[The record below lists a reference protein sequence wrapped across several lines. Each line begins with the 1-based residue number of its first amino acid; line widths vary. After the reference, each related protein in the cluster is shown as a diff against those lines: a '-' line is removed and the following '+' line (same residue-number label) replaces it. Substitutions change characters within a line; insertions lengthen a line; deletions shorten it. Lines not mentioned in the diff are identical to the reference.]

1 MPAEAHVHLYG
12 DDYLVELADGD
23 VWVASVSCFCGT
35 GACPSAPTAWHWHE
49 VVRADD
55 YRDLLV
61 LLSARAVI
69 DGAEAA

>member
-1 MPAEAHVHLYG
+1 VPAESHVHLYG
-12 DDYLVELADGD
+12 EDYLVDLLDGD
-23 VWVASVSCFCGT
+23 VWVASVSCFCAT
-35 GACPSAPTAWHWHE
+35 GACPSPPTEWHWHE
-49 VVRADD
+49 VVRADT